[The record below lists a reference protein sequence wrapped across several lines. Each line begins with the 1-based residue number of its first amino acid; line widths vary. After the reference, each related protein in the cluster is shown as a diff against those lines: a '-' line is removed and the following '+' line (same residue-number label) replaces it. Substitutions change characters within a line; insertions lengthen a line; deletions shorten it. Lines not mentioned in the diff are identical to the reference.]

1 MPAPISFEWRIES
14 RAPNGYTK
22 FLPFGDDRNYLT
34 TQDKYLEAITSLKVN
49 GWGDCLEA
57 SFQAVKSYLP
67 NDHLSSA
74 NVIGASIR
82 YANTGNWSDVYA
94 GVVTSPGSPNSYELS
109 TISLLGLRRRLY
121 ETVVPPRFGVVTDIN
136 TDPWTVNANQ
146 DGRTGDV
153 GQVIRNLIASV
164 IAQLGGNGATLSKVL
179 TGVPAV
185 TGYTVT
191 VDPNFNS
198 AGELIDKILELIPT
212 MNEQKAIW
220 GVNGKREVFAV
231 MPGGVIGLTV
241 IDGRKP
247 GTTVDWNAVDSS
259 KIISAVRWV
268 GFSIERDAW
277 STTPFIAG
285 GGYPKIIPSAERQN
299 FVSHESQGDQSYGYA
314 AIRENIPENLITGI
328 PAEMDASPR
337 AYDFGTSTWNPV
349 GLPWVKNV
357 ASPNEYLVCK
367 SNIYG
372 FPVKASR
379 VDGVRVEANFSGGAS
394 ALLAVYRRTGD
405 GFSAGSLT
413 WLSVVE
419 GDKDYWF
426 SSHQTSDN
434 LEQVFVQIVAYIPAG
449 GVATV
454 KQMYLL
460 QLDTPLLDR
469 IAQSRYRFPSPDA
482 ATVTVEGVILE
493 PKPLVEIT
501 FQAIDGTVK
510 TVTRSAET
518 YEYSISANGYP
529 TTIIRASQ
537 ARDANESAIWS
548 EIKGRDKRSTSN
560 ALAYAARGR

>member
-1 MPAPISFEWRIES
+1 MPVPITFEWRIES

-34 TQDKYLEAITSLKVN
+34 TQDKYLEAVTTLKVT
-49 GWGDCLEA
+49 GYGDCLEA

-82 YANTGNWSDVYA
+82 YASTGNWTDIYA

-109 TISLLGLRRRLY
+109 TISLLGLRKRLY
-121 ETVVPPRFGVVTDIN
+121 ETVVPPRFGVVTN
-136 TDPWTVNANQ
+136 ANSDPWTIDNNQ

-153 GQVIRNLIASV
+153 GLVIRNIIAAV
-164 IAQLGGNGATLSKVL
+164 INQLGGNGATLSKVL
-179 TGVPAV
+179 TGVPNV
-185 TGYTVT
+185 TGYTIA

-198 AGELIDKILELIPT
+198 AGELIDKILETI
-212 MNEQKAIW
+212 QAVAGIKAIW
-220 GVNGKREVFAV
+220 GVNGKREVFVV
-231 MPGGVIGLTV
+231 MPGGVSGLNMV
-241 IDGRKP
+241 DGRNP
-247 GTTVDWNAVDSS
+247 GTKVEWNAVDSS
-259 KIISAVRWV
+259 KVISAVRWV
-268 GFSIERDAW
+268 GFSINRDDW

-285 GGYPKIIPSAERQN
+285 GGYPKVIPSAERQN

-314 AIRENIPENLITGI
+314 AIRENIPENLLTGI
-328 PAEMDASPR
+328 PAGMDASPR
-337 AYDFGTSTWNPV
+337 AYDFGTSTWSTV
-349 GLPWVKNV
+349 GLPWVKNT
-357 ASPNEYLVCK
+357 ASSNEFLVCK

-372 FPVKASR
+372 SPVQASR

-405 GFSAGSLT
+405 GFTAGSLT
-413 WLSVVE
+413 WLSVSE

-434 LEQVFVQIVAYIPAG
+434 LEQVFVQVVAYIPAG

-460 QLDTPLLDR
+460 QLDTSLLDR

-482 ATVTVEGVILE
+482 ATITVEGVILE
-493 PKPLVEIT
+493 PKPLIEIT
-501 FQAIDGTVK
+501 FQAIDGTIK
-510 TVTRSAET
+510 TVTRIAET
-518 YEYSISANGYP
+518 YEYGITANGYP
-529 TTIIRASQ
+529 TTIIRAGQ
-537 ARDANESAIWS
+537 ARDANESAIWA

-560 ALAYAARGR
+560 ALAYAPRGR